1 MTLSAAEENQ
11 ANMIRGQTT
20 ALTERAF
27 SNTIEFGQKLAR
39 AKGSQ
44 ELIQFQSEFLAR
56 QAQTLADGTK
66 EFSEQM
72 QQATD
77 NFASNVTKAMEEGSR
92 RADQAVSNLS
102 ARAEHLSRRQQQ
114 RARSKA
120 SKKTTTEP
128 FKR

>member
-1 MTLSAAEENQ
+1 MAYCASREMWPEDWENQ
-11 ANMIRGQTT
+11 ASTIRGQTT
-20 ALTERAF
+20 ALTEKAF

-39 AKGSQ
+39 AKGPQ
-44 ELIQFQSEFLAR
+44 ELIQYQSEFLAR

-77 NFASNVTKAMEEGSR
+77 NFASNATKAMEEGSR

-102 ARAEHLSRRQQQ
+102 PRAEHLSRRQQQ
-114 RARSKA
+114 RA
-120 SKKTTTEP
+120 EV
-128 FKR
+128 

>member
-1 MTLSAAEENQ
+1 MAYCASREMWPEDWENQ
-11 ANMIRGQTT
+11 ASTIRGQTT

-92 RADQAVSNLS
+92 RADQTVSNLS
-102 ARAEHLSRRQQQ
+102 SRAEHLSRRQQQ
-114 RARSKA
+114 RA
-120 SKKTTTEP
+120 EV
-128 FKR
+128 

>member
-1 MTLSAAEENQ
+1 MAYCASREMWPENWENQ
-11 ANMIRGQTT
+11 ASTIRGQTT

-102 ARAEHLSRRQQQ
+102 SRAEHLSRRQQQ
-114 RARSKA
+114 RA
-120 SKKTTTEP
+120 EV
-128 FKR
+128 

>member
-1 MTLSAAEENQ
+1 MAYCASREMWPEDWENQ
-11 ANMIRGQTT
+11 ASTIRGQTT

-44 ELIQFQSEFLAR
+44 ELIQYQSEFLAR

-102 ARAEHLSRRQQQ
+102 SRAEHLSRRQQQ
-114 RARSKA
+114 RA
-120 SKKTTTEP
+120 EV
-128 FKR
+128 

>member
-1 MTLSAAEENQ
+1 MAYCASREMWPEDWENQ
-11 ANMIRGQTT
+11 ASTIRGQTT

-102 ARAEHLSRRQQQ
+102 SRAEHLSRRQQQ
-114 RARSKA
+114 RA
-120 SKKTTTEP
+120 EV
-128 FKR
+128 